1 LRESSPGKSRN
12 AAKPGLYKSES
23 HKSKRLN
30 NGVKIAV
37 VADEEPGGPQ
47 QGDGDLSGI
56 GERGTICGAN
66 GAGSSEFL

>member
-1 LRESSPGKSRN
+1 
-12 AAKPGLYKSES
+12 
-23 HKSKRLN
+23 
-30 NGVKIAV
+30 VKIAV